1 MEFFRGARAVRLKGQ
16 HNGYLIAGDDDETVR
31 QSGNGSSRN
40 ARWIVEFVEGKKNAI
55 RLRSCHRK
63 YLCASDD
70 AFLLGWTG
78 KKVLQVSPS
87 MKTDPSVEWEPLKD
101 GASVKLRSW
110 EGMFLRANGWMM
122 PPWKNS
128 VTHDSPQLT
137 ATQDW
142 ILWRVDVLEIDH
154 SSSEEV
160 PKELPDQ
167 GQDLSQKDEVKADKK
182 VEEEEEE
189 EEADDDDVESSV
201 SSSSP
206 NWSGGYVS
214 ASPVSVTSA
223 PTYKQLNKLCEVS
236 GSASSEGDTVL
247 STDRINM
254 TSESSL
260 ESGNR
265 IIRAMRTI
273 QPMHL
278 TFEVQAYQEL
288 VELYDQAAR
297 YESIISTQ
305 FNVGHHSWALVI
317 YPKGKGVH
325 DHISLYVKLLDKI
338 RDGECVHASF
348 KFFVLNN
355 ETEKYITIQ
364 DTGTRS
370 FTAGHRE
377 WGISEAISA
386 KDFFDKSNGLLVNDS
401 CTFGVEVYVVDQ
413 TLIKTLRLSM
423 MEKQTH
429 RSYTW
434 PIYDLSTIRPSV
446 FSPTFKIEDRAWKL
460 QVYPRGNLT
469 GQGKYLSLYFYLI
482 DRTNLI
488 GGKRLYV
495 DVQLN
500 LKDQLTGED
509 HEKNVGFWFDSEKDH
524 GGLDDFIELAELN
537 NPTKGYR
544 LDDRVMI
551 EAAINHMFILQ
562 QIC

>member
-1 MEFFRGARAVRLKGQ
+1 MEFFRGAKAVRLKGQ
-16 HNGYLIAGDDDETVR
+16 HNRYLIAKDDEETVR

-55 RLRSCHRK
+55 RLRSCHWK

-70 AFLLGWTG
+70 AFLLGLTG
-78 KKVLQVSPS
+78 KKVLQVSS
-87 MKTDPSVEWEPLKD
+87 RMKTDPSVEWEPLKD
-101 GASVKLRSW
+101 GAYVKLRSW
-110 EGMFLRANGWMM
+110 EGMFLRANGLMM
-122 PPWKNS
+122 PPWKDS
-128 VTHDSPQLT
+128 VTHDSPNLT

-142 ILWRVDVLEIDH
+142 ILWRVDVLEIDR
-154 SSSEEV
+154 SSSEKV
-160 PKELPDQ
+160 PKELPDE
-167 GQDLSQKDEVKADKK
+167 GQNLSRKEEVKADKK

-189 EEADDDDVESSV
+189 EDDDDVESSV

-206 NWSGGYVS
+206 NWSCGYVS
-214 ASPVSVTSA
+214 ASPVSVRSA

-236 GSASSEGDTVL
+236 SSASSEGDTVF

-254 TSESSL
+254 TSEGSL

-265 IIRAMRTI
+265 IIMAMRTT

-288 VELYDQAAR
+288 VELYDQAVG

-317 YPKGKGVH
+317 YPKGKGVR

-338 RDGECVHASF
+338 RGGECVHASF

-364 DTGTRS
+364 DARTRS
-370 FTAGHRE
+370 FNAGHRE
-377 WGISEAISA
+377 WGIPEAISA
-386 KDFFDKSNGLLVNDS
+386 KDFFDKSNGLLINDS

-413 TLIKTLRLSM
+413 TLVRTSRLSM
-423 MEKQTH
+423 MEEQTS
-429 RSYTW
+429 RSFTW
-434 PIYDLSTIRPSV
+434 PIYDLSAIRPSL
-446 FSPTFKIEDRAWKL
+446 FSHQFKIEDRSWKL
-460 QVYPRGNLT
+460 EIYPRGHLT

-482 DRTNLI
+482 DHTDLV
-488 GGKRLYV
+488 GGKKLYV
-495 DVQLN
+495 DVQLK
-500 LKDQLTGED
+500 LKDQLGD
-509 HEKNVGFWFDSEKDH
+509 GYHEKNVGIWFDSEKDH
-524 GGLDDFIELAELN
+524 GGPHDFLELAELN

-551 EAAINHMFILQ
+551 EATVNGMFILEH
-562 QIC
+562 IC